1 MRYLFQLNPMFTTNR
16 KSEYP
21 INDIILNRWSP
32 RAMTGESIDDAT
44 LMSFFDA
51 ARWAPSSMNNQ
62 LVRFV
67 YAKRDTE
74 HFQKFMNVLVEFN
87 QKWCANAAALVMVI
101 SRKKSY
107 YKDVPQRSHA
117 LESGACMQN
126 LMLEA
131 TSKGYVAHGMSG
143 FDFEAAHKLLRL
155 SKDWSVDVMLAIGKY
170 DATKSEE
177 MKEEISNR
185 KPLAELV
192 FEGAPPLGIIS
203 PQEETHT

>member
-1 MRYLFQLNPMFTTNR
+1 MLKTNR
-16 KSEYP
+16 TSQYP

-131 TSKGYVAHGMSG
+131 TSKGYVAHGMTG
-143 FDFEAAHKLLRL
+143 VDFEAAHALLGL
-155 SKDWSVDVMLAIGKY
+155 NEDWQVDVIVALGVFDKA
-170 DATKSEE
+170 KSKE
-177 MKEEISNR
+177 MKEEVSNR
-185 KPLAELV
+185 KPLSELV
-192 FEGAPPLGIIS
+192 FEGTLPENFEI
-203 PQEETHT
+203 

>member
-1 MRYLFQLNPMFTTNR
+1 MLTTNR
-16 KSEYP
+16 TSEYP

-44 LMSFFDA
+44 LMSFFEA

-67 YAKRDTE
+67 YAKRDAE

-87 QKWCANAAALVMVI
+87 QKWCSSAAALVMII

-107 YKDVPQRSHA
+107 HKDMPQPSHA

-131 TSKGYVAHGMSG
+131 SSRGYVVHGMTG
-143 FDFEAAHKLLRL
+143 FDFDAAHKLLGL
-155 SKDWSVDVMLAIGKY
+155 SEDWQVDVMLAIGVFDK
-170 DATKSEE
+170 AKSEE
-177 MKEEISNR
+177 MNEEISDR
-185 KPLAELV
+185 KPLSELA
-192 FEGAPPLGIIS
+192 FEGVLPVDF
-203 PQEETHT
+203 E

>member
-1 MRYLFQLNPMFTTNR
+1 MLQSKRTSQ
-16 KSEYP
+16 YP
-21 INDIILNRWSP
+21 IQDIILNRWSP

-87 QKWCANAAALVMVI
+87 QKWCANAAALVMII

-107 YKDVPQRSHA
+107 HKDMPQQTHV

-131 TSKGYVAHGMSG
+131 TSRGYVVHGMSG
-143 FDFEAAHKLLRL
+143 FDFEAAHTLLGL
-155 SKDWSVDVMLAIGKY
+155 SEDWSVDVMLAIGVFDK
-170 DATKSEE
+170 AKSVE
-177 MKEEISNR
+177 MKEEVTDR
-185 KPLAELV
+185 KPLSELV
-192 FEGAPPLGIIS
+192 FEGKLP
-203 PQEETHT
+203 ENFEM

>member
-1 MRYLFQLNPMFTTNR
+1 MLSTNR

-21 INDIILNRWSP
+21 IQDIILNRWSP

-74 HFQKFMNVLVEFN
+74 DFKKFMNVLVQFN
-87 QKWCANAAALVMVI
+87 QQWCANASTLVMII

-107 YKDVPQRSHA
+107 HKDMPQPSHA
-117 LESGACMQN
+117 LEAGACMQN
-126 LMLEA
+126 LMIEA
-131 TSKGYVAHGMSG
+131 SSRGYVTHGMTG
-143 FDFEAAHKLLRL
+143 FDFVGAHKLLGL
-155 SKDWSVDVMLAIGKY
+155 NDDWQVDTILAIGIFDK
-170 DATKSEE
+170 AKSLE
-177 MKEEISNR
+177 MKEEPSDR

-192 FEGAPPLGIIS
+192 FEGKLPDS
-203 PQEETHT
+203 FS

>member
-1 MRYLFQLNPMFTTNR
+1 MLITNR

-21 INDIILNRWSP
+21 LNDIILHRWSP

-44 LMSFFDA
+44 LMSFFEA

-74 HFQKFMNVLVEFN
+74 HFKKFMSVLVEFN
-87 QKWCANAAALVMVI
+87 QQWCANAAALVMII

-107 YKDVPQRSHA
+107 HKDAPQPSHS

-131 TSKGYVAHGMSG
+131 TSRGYVVHGMTG
-143 FDFEAAHKLLRL
+143 FDFEAAHKLLGL
-155 SKDWSVDVMLAIGKY
+155 SEDWQVDVILAVGIFDK
-170 DATKSEE
+170 AKSEE
-177 MKEEISNR
+177 MKEEVSDR
-185 KPLAELV
+185 KPLSELV
-192 FEGAPPLGIIS
+192 FEGALPDGF
-203 PQEETHT
+203 E